1 MSNLDITFNNAYEYG
16 AYEYSAFDGP
26 NNYRHIKNDDVG
38 LRINPGND
46 GAMFYEGTNP
56 KAQDFFHTIACDL
69 DEIDKSGLSSVTTHF
84 QCSDHALKVNKST
97 IQNGDACNRSNVC
110 LNEMKSLHFRFK

>member
-1 MSNLDITFNNAYEYG
+1 MSNLDITFDDAYEYG
-16 AYEYSAFDGP
+16 TYKYSAFDGK
-26 NNYRHIKNDDVG
+26 NTYHHIKNDDVG

-56 KAQDFFHTIACDL
+56 KAQDFFYSINCNL
-69 DEIDKSGLSSVTTHF
+69 NVIDRSDSSVTAHF
-84 QCSDHALKVNKST
+84 QCSDHNLKVNKST